1 MQAETLNCPMC
12 GAAASSDATRC
23 EHCNARLAT
32 VACPSCFGLMFIG
45 EKFCS
50 HCGTAAQRVE
60 MPELKS
66 APCPRCRLDME
77 AVTVGAVNLR
87 ECKRCAGLW
96 LDVATMEKICADKER
111 QTAILGIPV
120 TISEPATVN
129 LETNIRYIPC
139 PACSKLMN
147 RVAFASHSRVIV
159 DVCRGHGTWFD
170 RDELRRVVEFIRAG
184 GLEKA
189 REEELAIL
197 AAKKPRPEASPDLG
211 RILSEPQNSDFGLE
225 AGDLGRAISLI
236 ADLAFRFLRR

>member
-12 GAAASSDATRC
+12 GASASSDATRC
-23 EHCNARLAT
+23 EHCNALLAT

-60 MPELKS
+60 TPELKS

-87 ECKRCAGLW
+87 ECQRCAGLW
-96 LDVATMEKICADKER
+96 LDVETMEKICADKER

-170 RDELRRVVEFIRAG
+170 RDELRRVVEYIRAG

-189 REEELAIL
+189 RAEDLAML
-197 AAKKPRPEASPDLG
+197 AAKRPPPVTSPDG
-211 RILSEPQNSDFGLE
+211 GSILSSTPNVGYGTDF
-225 AGDLGRAISLI
+225 GDLGRAISLV
-236 ADLAFRFLRR
+236 ADLVFAFLRR